1 MKFAHIAIAL
11 AIVAAA
17 LLLVAGPGTRLALW
31 DFGTGFSLMRWAAFT
46 GLAAAAS
53 ALVIL
58 LVPRL
63 RRGHGFM
70 LGVAL
75 VLGLGV
81 AFVPWNNLR
90 QAKTV
95 PPIHDIS
102 TDTTNPPAFVAILPL
117 RAKAPN
123 QAAYGG
129 PEVARQQVQAYPDI
143 RPYLTKEAPRQAFDR
158 ALRAARAMGWQIVAS
173 DPASGRIEATDTT
186 VWFGFKDDVVIRV
199 APATHGSRIDVR
211 SVSRVGKSDVGTNA
225 RRVRAYLQ
233 RLEQR

>member
-1 MKFAHIAIAL
+1 
-11 AIVAAA
+11 
-17 LLLVAGPGTRLALW
+17 
-31 DFGTGFSLMRWAAFT
+31 
-46 GLAAAAS
+46 
-53 ALVIL
+53 
-58 LVPRL
+58 
-63 RRGHGFM
+63 M